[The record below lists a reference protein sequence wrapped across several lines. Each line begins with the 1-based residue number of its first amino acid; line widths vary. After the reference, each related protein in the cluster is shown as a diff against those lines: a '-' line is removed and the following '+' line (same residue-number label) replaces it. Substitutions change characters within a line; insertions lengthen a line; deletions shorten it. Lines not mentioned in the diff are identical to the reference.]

1 MKTSLVRP
9 VSHSLTHHVSHLV
22 LTTLAAMALGAALT
36 LQAQFV
42 TDDFT
47 DGNDQGW
54 SHYDPFVSL
63 GMPVVEWRFT
73 NGAYRLRTTTP
84 TGMPENP
91 GRGGSLRSE
100 NYTNFFTSVDI
111 VNWDDTR
118 PQSVGL
124 LARIGT
130 AGFLTTT
137 GYAFTWDRGNPT
149 NATAGTA
156 GDVDVSAL
164 DGEVPRGLTLTG
176 SDRIHLNPGSSY
188 RFVFIGRGPNFE
200 GRVYQLPD
208 TNTPLIQVTC
218 SDPTYPSGASGLV
231 IYDNTGM
238 SLCDATFDNFVSN
251 DVEPPKLE
259 FARLDFGEMAVAWPL
274 VADSYTL
281 QISGELPG
289 SAWTSV
295 PSGELA
301 TVGEQFYYYLPS
313 TWASGPNQ
321 FFRLIRP

>member
-1 MKTSLVRP
+1 VRI
-9 VSHSLTHHVSHLV
+9 L
-22 LTTLAAMALGAALT
+22 LATMALGAALS
-36 LQAQFV
+36 LRAQYV

-47 DGNDQGW
+47 DGNDTGW

-63 GMPVVEWRFT
+63 GSPVVEWSFP
-73 NGAYRLRTTTP
+73 NGAYRLRTTAP
-84 TGMPENP
+84 TGMAQNP

-100 NYTNFFTSVDI
+100 NYTNFYVSVDL

-149 NATAGTA
+149 NATAG
-156 GDVDVSAL
+156 DVDVSVL
-164 DGEVPRGLTLTG
+164 DGEVPRGLTLAG
-176 SDRIHLNPGSSY
+176 SDGIHLNPGSSY
-188 RFVFIGRGPNFE
+188 RFVFIGRGENFE

-218 SDPTYPSGASGLV
+218 MDATYPSGTSGLV

-259 FARLDFGEMAVAWPL
+259 FVHLDFGELAVAWPL
-274 VADSYTL
+274 AADSYTL
-281 QISGELPG
+281 QISGALPG
-289 SAWTSV
+289 SSWLSV
-295 PSGELA
+295 PRNDPLL
-301 TVGEQFYYYLPS
+301 TIVGDQIYYYLPS
-313 TWASGPNQ
+313 NWASGPNQ